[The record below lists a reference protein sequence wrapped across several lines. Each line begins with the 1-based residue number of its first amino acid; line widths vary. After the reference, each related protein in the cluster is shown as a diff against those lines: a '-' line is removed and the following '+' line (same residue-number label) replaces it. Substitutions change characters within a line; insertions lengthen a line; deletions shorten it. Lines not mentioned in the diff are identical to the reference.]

1 MVEKKMMSSTKCAR
15 ATDFRHDA
23 RIDRA
28 IVAT

>member
-1 MVEKKMMSSTKCAR
+1 MVEKKTMSSTKCDR
-15 ATDFRHDA
+15 ATDFRRDA